1 MLPKSTFMDT
11 PNGLKSSQ
19 RTAVILPAFNEAGR
33 IGDVLR
39 AVSEAALVD
48 EIIVVCDGCTDQ
60 TAEEA
65 RQAMDSLDEAQKHPF
80 TLYDLK
86 KNIGK
91 GGAMAYGAHRTDA
104 DILLFL
110 DADLIGIQHSHVD
123 ALLQPMLASCEP
135 TDMTLGLFGTPRG
148 GAFGWWL
155 GMCHRVAA
163 SLTGQRA
170 IRRDVFFSIPEL
182 TCSRFGVEVAITH
195 YVQSVWKLRVQHVR
209 IDGVTHPIKEEKI
222 GVFRGFRHRLNM
234 YGEIASYLATD
245 NIRNRASAKRRDQN
259 LQIKERLS
267 TSDE

>member
-1 MLPKSTFMDT
+1 MEIFS
-11 PNGLKSSQ
+11 GLKSDL

-39 AVSEAALVD
+39 AVSEADLVH

-60 TAEEA
+60 TATEA
-65 RQAMDSLDEAQKHPF
+65 RQTIDGLEGTRKQPF
-80 TLYDLK
+80 TLYDLQ
-86 KNIGK
+86 KNVGK

-110 DADLIGIQHSHVD
+110 DADLIGLQHSHVD
-123 ALLQPMLASCEP
+123 ALLQPMLDSDEP
-135 TDMTLGLFGTPRG
+135 ADMTLGLFGTPRG
-148 GAFGWWL
+148 GVFGWWL
-155 GMCHRVAA
+155 GTCHRVAA

-195 YVQSVWKLRVQHVR
+195 YVQSVWKLRVQPVR
-209 IDGVTHPIKEEKI
+209 INGVTHPIKEEKI
-222 GVFRGFRHRLNM
+222 GVWRGFRHRLNM
-234 YGEIASYLATD
+234 YGEIAKYLITD
-245 NIRNRASAKRRDQN
+245 TIRNRASAQRRDQN
-259 LQIKERLS
+259 LQIKERLT

>member
-1 MLPKSTFMDT
+1 METPKPS
-11 PNGLKSSQ
+11 L

-39 AVSEAALVD
+39 AVSMATLVD

-60 TAEEA
+60 TANEG
-65 RQAMDSLDEAQKHPF
+65 RQAIEGMDEAQKPPC
-80 TLYDLK
+80 TLYDLE

-110 DADLIGIQHSHVD
+110 DADLIGLQHSHVD
-123 ALLQPMLASCEP
+123 ALLEPMLKSNEP
-135 TDMTLGLFGTPRG
+135 AVMTLGLFGTPRG

-155 GMCHRVAA
+155 GLCHRVAA

-195 YVQSVWKLRVQHVR
+195 YVQSVWKLRVEQVR

-222 GVFRGFRHRLNM
+222 GVWRGFRHRLNM
-234 YGEIASYLATD
+234 YGEIAKYLVTD
-245 NIRNRASAKRRDQN
+245 NIRNRASAQRRDQN
-259 LQIKERLS
+259 LQVRERLS
-267 TSDE
+267 ASDE

>member
-1 MLPKSTFMDT
+1 METPK
-11 PNGLKSSQ
+11 PSQ

-39 AVSEAALVD
+39 AVSAAALVD
-48 EIIVVCDGCTDQ
+48 EIIVVCDGCTDK

-65 RQAMDSLDEAQKHPF
+65 HQAINNLDETQKLPF
-80 TLYDLK
+80 TLYDLE

-110 DADLIGIQHSHVD
+110 DADLIGLQHSHVE
-123 ALLQPMLASCEP
+123 ALLEPMLRSSEP
-135 TDMTLGLFGTPRG
+135 AVMTLGLFGTPRG

-155 GMCHRVAA
+155 GICHRVAA

-195 YVQSVWKLRVQHVR
+195 YVQSVWKLRVEQVR

-222 GVFRGFRHRLNM
+222 GVLRGFRHRLNM
-234 YGEIASYLATD
+234 YGEIAKYLATD
-245 NIRNRASAKRRDQN
+245 NIRNRASAQRRDQN
-259 LQIKERLS
+259 LQIRERLS
-267 TSDE
+267 ASDE

>member
-1 MLPKSTFMDT
+1 METQI
-11 PNGLKSSQ
+11 GLKSSQ
-19 RTAVILPAFNEAGR
+19 RTAAILPAFNEAGR

-39 AVSEAALVD
+39 AVAAATLVD
-48 EIIVVCDGCTDQ
+48 EIIVVCDGCIDK

-65 RQAMDSLDEAQKHPF
+65 RQAIDTLDDAQKPF
-80 TLYDLK
+80 TLYDLE

-91 GGAMAYGAHRTDA
+91 GGAMAYGAHRTNA

-110 DADLIGIQHSHVD
+110 DADLIGLQHSHVD
-123 ALLQPMLASCEP
+123 ALLQPMLTSCEP
-135 TDMTLGLFGTPRG
+135 AVMTLGLFGAPRG
-148 GAFGWWL
+148 GALGWWL
-155 GMCHRVAA
+155 GICHRVAA

-222 GVFRGFRHRLNM
+222 GIFRGFRHRLNM
-234 YGEIASYLATD
+234 YSEIASYLVTD
-245 NIRNRASAKRRDQN
+245 NIRNRASAQRRDQN

>member
-1 MLPKSTFMDT
+1 MDT
-11 PNGLKSSQ
+11 PSGFKSQ

-39 AVSEAALVD
+39 TVFAASLVN

-65 RQAMDSLDEAQKHPF
+65 RQTINSLDDAQSPPF
-80 TLYDLK
+80 TLYDLEQ
-86 KNIGK
+86 NIGK
-91 GGAMAYGAHRTDA
+91 GGAMAYGARRTDA

-110 DADLIGIQHSHVD
+110 DADLIGLQPTHVD
-123 ALLQPMLASCEP
+123 ALLHPMLTPNEP
-135 TDMTLGLFGTPRG
+135 AVMTLGLFGTPRG

-155 GMCHRVAA
+155 GLCHRVAA

-170 IRRDVFFSIPEL
+170 IRRDVFFAIPEL

-234 YGEIASYLATD
+234 YGEIAKYLVTD
-245 NIRNRASAKRRDQN
+245 NIRNRASAQRRDQN

-267 TSDE
+267 ASDE